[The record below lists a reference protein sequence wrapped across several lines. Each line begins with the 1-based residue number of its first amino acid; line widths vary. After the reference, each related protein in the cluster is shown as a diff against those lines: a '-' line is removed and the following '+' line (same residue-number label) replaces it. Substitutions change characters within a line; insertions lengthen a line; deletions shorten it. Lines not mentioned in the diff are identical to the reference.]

1 MVKNMTVLER
11 NESIEY
17 IRKQLENG
25 YVDVGG
31 AHEDNEIQIIKEAI
45 NALIIIEQIAWERNI
60 AIEQLEKLGLSL
72 GQKIDGVYLTKE
84 EHEKLIE
91 YKYMYENLC
100 K

>member
-84 EHEKLIE
+84 EHEKMLE
-91 YKYMYENLC
+91 YKYMYEDLC